1 MKWWQSQRRG
11 QQSRGSGGV
20 GETLVKTEAV
30 SPQNHRDG
38 AKNNATDGREAG
50 DGDNE
55 GCGGFGRS
63 AEPPRPWRRSAEAA
77 AASVNKN

>member
-1 MKWWQSQRRG
+1 MLLIIIKSMKWWQSQRRG

-20 GETLVKTEAV
+20 GETLVKTEA
-30 SPQNHRDG
+30 
-38 AKNNATDGREAG
+38 G

-63 AEPPRPWRRSAEAA
+63 AEPPRPWRRSRKAA